1 MRADAGSGMESRP
14 FRWPSTG
21 ANAILAHVAIRR
33 RNQPSGPTTGATGPV
48 AVGSSNWRS
57 GVLRQADRLTDELG
71 ALPPDD
77 VAAAPQPVV
86 EQVRNHI
93 EAARAIALGESKL
106 WERLRDWW
114 TGNGVETACNHLQT
128 AREDLFLVEPA
139 AQVRAQLP
147 GLQRRMVKVSPD
159 PAHDP
164 QLDAIKKVAARDG
177 DLSPEDRQQIKAAHE
192 HVRVAEDDHSEARA
206 FRNNLFM
213 LALGLGIAAV
223 AIAGITTNGFRYLL
237 VGAGA
242 GLLTTALAWRSLTYL
257 TGPFAVN
264 TAQATLKVPAGA
276 VAAIL
281 GVILVRSG
289 IISGLNVSDSTA
301 YGYAVV
307 FGLSQQALTQVVD
320 NAAKKIGN

>member
-1 MRADAGSGMESRP
+1 MPLRFGRSERDTCYVATEPKAQPVVQTD
-14 FRWPSTG
+14 G
-21 ANAILAHVAIRR
+21 AVNTI
-33 RNQPSGPTTGATGPV
+33 

-57 GVLRQADRLTDELG
+57 GVLRQAERLTDELD
-71 ALPPDD
+71 ALSPDEL
-77 VAAAPQPVV
+77 AAAPVAV
-86 EQVRNHI
+86 LEQVRRHV
-93 EAARAIALGESKL
+93 EVARAIALDSPKL

-114 TGNGVETACNHLQT
+114 TGNGVETAWNHLQT

-139 AQVRAQLP
+139 AAVRAQLP
-147 GLQRRMVKVSPD
+147 GLLRRMVKVSPD

-164 QLDAIKKVAARDG
+164 QLDAIKKIATRDG
-177 DLSPEDRQQIKAAHE
+177 DLSPEDRGEIKAAHE
-192 HVRVAEDDHSEARA
+192 HVRVEEDDHSEARS
-206 FRNNLFM
+206 FRNNL
-213 LALGLGIAAV
+213 LLLTAGLSIAAV
-223 AIAGITTNGFRYLL
+223 ALGAITPSGFRYVL

-242 GLLTTALAWRSLTYL
+242 GLLTTALAWRSLTHL

-264 TAQATLKVPAGA
+264 TAQAALKIPAGA

-289 IISGLNVSDSTA
+289 IISGLNVNDSTA

-320 NAAKKIGN
+320 NAAKKIGT